1 MNKQLHP
8 RYPFNGTVNEYPDN
22 NEVVKMKAYKLTDNN
37 DQTYGKCQ
45 WGKNVEHRVKGEDNL
60 CTPGWIHFYKN
71 PLLAV
76 FLNPIH
82 GKYNLDKA
90 HLWECEVGGK
100 IKEDRGLKWGAS
112 RIKTIKRVK
121 LPKVT
126 IEQRVKFG
134 ILCAL
139 EGYPEKSFT
148 KWANDWLNSKD
159 KSKEPAYHA
168 IADAAS
174 AYYAAAAA
182 VAYHAIAD
190 AAAVAYAADAAA
202 DAAAVAAA
210 DAAVAAADA
219 AADAIAD
226 AAVAATYDSRKKIDL
241 NKIAKEAIVE

>member
-148 KWANDWLNSKD
+148 KWANDWLNGKD
-159 KSKEPAYHA
+159 KSKEPAYYAAADAAAYYA
-168 IADAAS
+168 IADAATA
-174 AYYAAAAA
+174 AYYAAADAADDDAADA
-182 VAYHAIAD
+182 VAYA
-190 AAAVAYAADAAA
+190 AADAAA
-202 DAAAVAAA
+202 DAAD
-210 DAAVAAADA
+210 DAA
-219 AADAIAD
+219 
-226 AAVAATYDSRKKIDL
+226 YDSRKKIDL
-241 NKIAKEAIVE
+241 NKIAKEAMVE